1 MIMLTGA
8 TVLATLM
15 YAGLGVLVFIISF
28 IVVDKL
34 TPGELWKEII
44 EKQNQAV
51 ALLAGAAALGL
62 SIIIAAAIHG

>member
-51 ALLAGAAALGL
+51 ALLAGAA
-62 SIIIAAAIHG
+62 IHG